1 MNKLV
6 KSVPKKDLIS
16 EFLHSLNGILG
27 LTEREL
33 QVMAA
38 LINFDINY
46 EEQPN
51 INKNVANTEN
61 RRWIIK
67 NLGVTK
73 DNLCRYL
80 KRMKEKGLLKVGTAE
95 DELTVNRALIPDI
108 INDRIQITIVL
119 KADD

>member
-38 LINFDINY
+38 LVDMDMNY
-46 EEQPN
+46 VEQPN
-51 INKNVANTEN
+51 SNKNVANTEN

-80 KRMKEKGLLKVGTAE
+80 KRMKEKGLLKVGPAE